1 MATDTQAMGLL
12 IRMMPLMQREFSL
25 RIEPAMFFD
34 DSGYRTAIIDN
45 ALQSKEPRLVGY
57 AQQLRDRLAAISKGP
72 PGALRSV
79 APPAGTTA
87 PAAPAA
93 PTPAAETPPPDPGVP
108 RKYVGRLR

>member
-79 APPAGTTA
+79 APPAGTAA

-93 PTPAAETPPPDPGVP
+93 AAEPPPPDPGVP

>member
-25 RIEPAMFFD
+25 RIEPSMFFD

-45 ALQSKEPRLVGY
+45 ALQSTEPRLVGY
-57 AQQLRDRLAAISKGP
+57 AQQLRDRLAELSKGP
-72 PGALRSV
+72 PGALRSA
-79 APPAGTTA
+79 APPAA
-87 PAAPAA
+87 PPGPAAAPA
-93 PTPAAETPPPDPGVP
+93 PAEPRPDPSVP